1 MNDARSYLLVLG
13 EREAVGWVLRESRM
27 AFPST
32 PRAEVDRLTP
42 GDKLLIYTTRGCWH
56 NPTRDCGR
64 IVGWARVA
72 SPVVAYDKPVT
83 IAGRDFTRS
92 CDLTVRRLT
101 PLGQG
106 VELAPLI
113 PQLEAFP
120 NKKAW
125 SVWLRRPLLEL
136 PPGDAALLRRG
147 LEPIACDVKVTAPDY
162 IRQAEVAKH

>member
-1 MNDARSYLLVLG
+1 M
-13 EREAVGWVLRESRM
+13 
-27 AFPST
+27 
-32 PRAEVDRLTP
+32 
-42 GDKLLIYTTRGCWH
+42 
-56 NPTRDCGR
+56 
-64 IVGWARVA
+64 
-72 SPVVAYDKPVT
+72 
-83 IAGRDFTRS
+83 
-92 CDLTVRRLT
+92 
-101 PLGQG
+101 
-106 VELAPLI
+106 ELAPLI